1 MKAQY
6 PVVTSIDVNE
16 LKLSY
21 GILCQKLGPSSK
33 STQPAFHPTYCE
45 VAPGTETF
53 RHQHFETETFFIQDG
68 SGTMYLGDKIFT
80 VKAGD
85 SVFIPSFTQ
94 HHLTADEQQTI
105 RFLSVY
111 SAVAASDPLPE
122 RTLIAAAP
130 PTPNGALHVGHLS
143 GPYLAADAQSR
154 YLTMRGVGCLFL
166 SGTDDHQPYVAIQA
180 EREKSTIGSLLA
192 KYRTAILAG
201 FHYAQIEPH
210 RVFEPIADRPYQ
222 AFVQEF
228 FAQMVRQGVFVL
240 KNVPT
245 GVNPLGGF
253 HSEPEIVGKCPN
265 CHSGVMGNGCENC
278 GSVFPLH
285 QVLGA
290 TTAATKVSTHFESV
304 PRYVLNLEAFRE
316 QLTHF
321 HSAKSQPLPLQR
333 FLRRALGSALP
344 EIEVSAFSTVG
355 IALPDSVVAAGMH
368 PQVIN
373 PWIEMAASYLYALRD
388 GDAFIPAF
396 GFDNVFYYSLV
407 FPAVFFAAGR
417 SEQAPLA
424 FLTNEFFHLEGAKFS
439 TSRGHAIWALECAG
453 KLDSDFLRFHLSI
466 HRPENS
472 NTNFTKRSLNSTV
485 DSFFEPLDHFLG
497 RLQASIHAYQHLPV
511 AQAPVS
517 ENGRQIWIELAQT
530 IRASET
536 HYHPRT
542 FSLVRAAAEL
552 QSLSQSV
559 LSRCD
564 HLSSEE
570 QLGLQLA
577 AASVLA
583 QSLLPICPAFANQLL
598 GFLGRT
604 QDWIAEPLV
613 PAAPQLAQAV
623 PRMNPQIL
631 REQNETI

>member
-1 MKAQY
+1 MKI
-6 PVVTSIDVNE
+6 VVKE
-16 LKLSY
+16 LKASY
-21 GILCQKLGPSSK
+21 GILCQKLEPGSNSA
-33 STQPAFHPTYCE
+33 QPAYHPTYCE

-53 RHQHFETETFFIQDG
+53 RHHHFETETFFIQEG

-85 SVFIPSFTQ
+85 SIFIPAFTD
-94 HHLTADEQQTI
+94 HHLAADAQQTI

-180 EREKSTIGSLLA
+180 EREKSTIGDLLT
-192 KYRTAILAG
+192 KYRAAILAG
-201 FHYAQIEPH
+201 FHYAQIKPDQ
-210 RVFEPIADRPYQ
+210 VFEPINDKAYQ
-222 AFVQEF
+222 AFVQRF

-240 KNVPT
+240 KAVPT
-245 GVNPLGGF
+245 AVDPLGGY
-253 HSEPEIVGKCPN
+253 HSEPEITGKCPQ
-265 CHSGVMGNGCENC
+265 CHAGVMGNGCENC

-285 QVLGA
+285 QIQCA
-290 TTAATKVSTHFESV
+290 TTAATKVSTRFESV
-304 PRYVLNLEAFRE
+304 PRYVLNLELFRE
-316 QLTHF
+316 QLLHF
-321 HSAKSQPLPLQR
+321 HASKPQPLPLQR
-333 FLRRALGSALP
+333 FLRRALGCRLP
-344 EIEVSAFSTVG
+344 EIEVSAFSSVG
-355 IALPDSVVAAGMH
+355 IAVPDM
-368 PQVIN
+368 PTQVIN

-407 FPAVFFAAGR
+407 FPALFFAAGR

-439 TSRGHAIWALECAG
+439 TSRGHAIWALECAD
-453 KLDSDFLRFHLSI
+453 KLDSDFLRFHLSL

-472 NTNFTKRSLNSTV
+472 NTNFTRSSLNTTV
-485 DSFFEPLDHFLG
+485 QEFFEPMDHFLD
-497 RLQASIHAYQHLPV
+497 RLQASIHAYQHLPL
-511 AQAPVS
+511 AQGPVS
-517 ENGRQIWIELAQT
+517 ENAKRIWIELAQT
-530 IRASET
+530 IRAMQT

-542 FSLVRAAAEL
+542 FSLARGATEL
-552 QSLSQSV
+552 RSMSQSV

-564 HLSSEE
+564 FLSSDE
-570 QLGLQLA
+570 QLSVQLA

-583 QSLLPICPAFANQLL
+583 QSLFPICPAFAAKLL
-598 GFLGRT
+598 SFLGRSPV
-604 QDWIAEPLV
+604 WIAEPLV
-613 PAAPQLAQAV
+613 PLAARFGEAV
-623 PRMNPQIL
+623 PRINPQTL